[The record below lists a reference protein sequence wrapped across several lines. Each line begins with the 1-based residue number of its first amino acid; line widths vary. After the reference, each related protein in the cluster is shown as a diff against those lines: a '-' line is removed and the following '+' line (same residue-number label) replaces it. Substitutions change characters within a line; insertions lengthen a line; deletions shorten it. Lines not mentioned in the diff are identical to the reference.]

1 MEQKV
6 LLCCAGGMS
15 TGLLMKKMEKYWA
28 DLGIDLK
35 IKATSTNGVE
45 RYFDDYDVI
54 LIGPQMRFMLDTI
67 KSKTDKPVE
76 VIPTLTYGMQ
86 KCDELKVL
94 IDEMYESIG
103 GDK

>member
-28 DLGIDLK
+28 SLGIDLK
-35 IKATSTNGVE
+35 VHATGVNSAE
-45 RYFDDYDVI
+45 KYFDQYDVI
-54 LIGPQMRFMLDTI
+54 LVGPQMRFMVDTLR
-67 KSKTDKPVE
+67 KKTDKPVE

-86 KCDELKVL
+86 KCDEMKALVDKL
-94 IDEMYESIG
+94 YEQI
-103 GDK
+103 KK